1 MTAPAT
7 PGETAGAAVGR
18 RRSLWP
24 LWALIAV
31 FAAPIL
37 ATWFYFFF
45 PEYLPQTRSNRGEI
59 LKPAVALPEGLD
71 LSTLDGDR
79 FDPASL
85 GGAWTLVYLAGGS
98 CDPVCIDH
106 LMQIRQIRLGLGE
119 GRKLVER
126 LLLIGDPSA
135 PLDQALM
142 DDAFSGMGVAQI
154 DAGGLASLLG
164 ALGSGP
170 EGLGR
175 VYLLDPQGRIAMR
188 YAADAPPKDILKD
201 LERLLKGSKNWI
213 KGANYGHN

>member
-1 MTAPAT
+1 MIGSAT
-7 PGETAGAAVGR
+7 RGQAAGREASPR
-18 RRSLWP
+18 RGLWP

-45 PEYLPQTRSNRGEI
+45 PEYLPKARSNRGEI
-59 LKPAVALPEGLD
+59 LRPAVALPEGLD
-71 LSTLDGDR
+71 LRTLEGDV

-85 GGAWTLVYLAGGS
+85 EGAWTLVYLAAGS
-98 CDPVCIDH
+98 CERACIDH
-106 LMQIRQIRLGLGE
+106 LMQIRQIRLALGE

-126 LLLIGDPSA
+126 LLLIGEPTG
-135 PLDQALM
+135 PVEQVLM
-142 DDAFSGMGVAQI
+142 EDAFAGMGVAQT
-154 DAGGLASLLG
+154 DEGGLAALLG
-164 ALGSGP
+164 ALDAGP
-170 EGLGR
+170 EALGR
-175 VYLLDPQGRIAMR
+175 VYLLDPQGRLAMR